1 MQQRGKV
8 VGEDALAEAAD
19 VSPRRLRELFLRE
32 VGLPPKRLAR
42 ILRFREALARLATT
56 PAVDLTRL
64 ALDCGYYDQ
73 AHLYRDFRALARM
86 TPVDYLTARG
96 AGLDGPD
103 VLGS

>member
-1 MQQRGKV
+1 MR
-8 VGEDALAEAAD
+8 AAGCASTSLRKRQD
-19 VSPRRLRELFLRE
+19 VSPRRLHELFVRE
-32 VGLPPKRLAR
+32 VGVPPKRLAR
-42 ILRFREALARLATT
+42 ILRFREALERLATA

-73 AHLYRDFRALARM
+73 AHLYRDFRALATM